1 MDNAGEVE
9 VFDATEH
16 LVEEVGHPLMVQVH
30 VDHLTQV
37 GVHQLHHD
45 VQIKELFQRL
55 LRSETI

>member
-30 VDHLTQV
+30 VDHLAV
-37 GVHQLHHD
+37 YHV
-45 VQIKELFQRL
+45 VKMF
-55 LRSETI
+55 